1 MGRAVK
7 NTEPHLVVCP
17 DVQPCKPHSRA
28 SSEVLLQMLNN
39 VLLPQGI
46 LSKAGKPSVLG
57 SMDENDPDAA
67 DDEDEEAEQDADEEH
82 EQQNGHES
90 SSVIDSLSNALQKTG
105 LIGK

>member
-1 MGRAVK
+1 M
-7 NTEPHLVVCP
+7 
-17 DVQPCKPHSRA
+17 
-28 SSEVLLQMLNN
+28 LLQTLNN
-39 VLLPQGI
+39 VLLPQAI